1 MYHEVNGYQSCN
13 SGVPGTSQMNTKWE
27 SQEQRWMEAREDGT
41 LYLVTKELKTIQ
53 IPIKREQYI
62 QMEGRVNETIVH
74 QKLIYIDLSSQFL
87 KFSSS
92 LDTV

>member
-1 MYHEVNGYQSCN
+1 MF
-13 SGVPGTSQMNTKWE
+13 T
-27 SQEQRWMEAREDGT
+27 EA

-62 QMEGRVNETIVH
+62 KMEGGINETIVH
-74 QKLIYIDLSSQFL
+74 QELV

>member
-1 MYHEVNGYQSCN
+1 MF
-13 SGVPGTSQMNTKWE
+13 T
-27 SQEQRWMEAREDGT
+27 EA